1 MDAGGKLDSVQ
12 GLRVSTWLR
21 GYVRQKCSLQ
31 GLGVGRFFGLFDTD
45 LAAHGSEHLSQ
56 KLSDPTLLEWE
67 VPLAIKHPQDDI
79 PQPRL
84 CAR

>member
-1 MDAGGKLDSVQ
+1 MYAGLSSWALSKEVAVTEELDWVSIKS
-12 GLRVSTWLR
+12 GLLDMARKRGAEVARV
-21 GYVRQKCSLQ
+21 G
-31 GLGVGRFFGLFDTD
+31 
-45 LAAHGSEHLSQ
+45 
-56 KLSDPTLLEWE
+56 DPALLERE

>member
-1 MDAGGKLDSVQ
+1 MCARRAACKDHKFRKNSS
-12 GLRVSTWLR
+12 GLV
-21 GYVRQKCSLQ
+21 
-31 GLGVGRFFGLFDTD
+31 DTD
-45 LAAHGSEHLSQ
+45 LAAHRAEHLSQ

-84 CAR
+84 CICSLALSGLGKIG

>member
-1 MDAGGKLDSVQ
+1 MCARRAACKD
-12 GLRVSTWLR
+12 
-21 GYVRQKCSLQ
+21 
-31 GLGVGRFFGLFDTD
+31 LGSEGAFWGFFDTDTD

>member
-1 MDAGGKLDSVQ
+1 MQ
-12 GLRVSTWLR
+12 GLRVTAWLR
-21 GYVRQKCSLQ
+21 GYVRQKSRLIGWEISSCD
-31 GLGVGRFFGLFDTD
+31 GNFVAN
-45 LAAHGSEHLSQ
+45 LAAYGAEHLSQ
-56 KLSDPTLLEWE
+56 ELGDPALLERE

>member
-1 MDAGGKLDSVQ
+1 MCARRAACKDHEFRKNFS
-12 GLRVSTWLR
+12 
-21 GYVRQKCSLQ
+21 
-31 GLGVGRFFGLFDTD
+31 GLFDTD
-45 LAAHGSEHLSQ
+45 LAANGAEHLSQ

>member
-1 MDAGGKLDSVQ
+1 MQ
-12 GLRVSTWLR
+12 GLGVAARLR
-21 GYVRQKCSLQ
+21 GYVRQKGRLQ
-31 GLGVGRFFGLFDTD
+31 GFWVIRTFWDFFDTD
-45 LAAHGSEHLSQ
+45 LAAHGSERLSQ

-84 CAR
+84 CDAR